1 MWQSAEYRWQICALF
16 FITFHLKDEQKI
28 WEKKGKLEIN
38 EKAAKGAS
46 KNYGKKTNA
55 DVLMDV
61 TNSE

>member
-1 MWQSAEYRWQICALF
+1 MN
-16 FITFHLKDEQKI
+16 
-28 WEKKGKLEIN
+28 KKSEGRRETVEIK